1 MKKEDLVE
9 DAPSRDIDSHENNN
23 NDDHNP
29 IYNAVNEYN
38 TNSPH
43 VVNADQ
49 GTHEMMLS
57 EAIRMQMG
65 TVLFNLKHSL
75 KFGAYLGRYATCR
88 WGFAN
93 KTLR

>member
-9 DAPSRDIDSHENNN
+9 DAPSRDIDSHENTN

-29 IYNAVNEYN
+29 IYNAVNDNN

-57 EAIRMQMG
+57 EAI
-65 TVLFNLKHSL
+65 TPALKLSIHSATPPSS
-75 KFGAYLGRYATCR
+75 FSSSSRPRLG
-88 WGFAN
+88 
-93 KTLR
+93 